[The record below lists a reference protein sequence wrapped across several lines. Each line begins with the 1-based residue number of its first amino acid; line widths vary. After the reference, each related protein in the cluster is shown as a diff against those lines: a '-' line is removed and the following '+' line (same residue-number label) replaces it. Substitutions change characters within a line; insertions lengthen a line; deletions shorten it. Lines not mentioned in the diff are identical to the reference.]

1 MGTTDFIREKRK
13 RFVYRLGQ
21 KVLWGLER
29 LVTKAS
35 LVDTTAF
42 LNPRDFP
49 WTAALEENWHL
60 MRAELGEVLRFTG
73 SIPAFHEISPDQKSI
88 TSDDQW
94 KTFFLYG
101 MGFKAEKNCA
111 RCPET
116 TRLVEQVPNMTTAFF
131 SILSPGKHIPAHRG
145 VFKGFVRYHLGLKV
159 PEPREQCRIRVGEEI
174 RHWEEGKSMMFD
186 DTYDHEVWN
195 ETDGVRVVLFMDVL
209 RPVRFPV
216 SVLNKVLLWAVQRSS
231 YVQDAKKNQE
241 EWERRLQQDDAEQQ
255 MVGVDARA

>member
-1 MGTTDFIREKRK
+1 MSMTEVIRKKKRRIAYK
-13 RFVYRLGQ
+13 VGQ
-21 KVLWGLER
+21 KVLWSLER
-29 LVTKAS
+29 MVEKAS
-35 LVDTTAF
+35 LVDNTAF
-42 LNPRDFP
+42 LDPRVFA
-49 WTAALEENWHL
+49 WTQMLEENWRVI
-60 MRAELGEVLRFTG
+60 RAELDEVLQNKR

-88 TSDDQW
+88 TDDDQW

-116 TRLVEQVPNMTTAFF
+116 TRLVEQVPHMTTAFF

-145 VFKGFVRYHLGLKV
+145 VFKGFVRYHLGLMV
-159 PEPREQCRIRVGEEI
+159 PEPREHCRIRVGEEI
-174 RHWEEGKSMMFD
+174 RVWEEGKSMMFD

-195 ETDGVRVVLFMDVL
+195 DTEGVRVVLFMDVL

-216 SVLNKVLLWAVQRSS
+216 SALNRALIWGVQHSS

-241 EWERRLQQDDAEQQ
+241 HWETR
-255 MVGVDARA
+255 VDAARAEFEGAGGKD